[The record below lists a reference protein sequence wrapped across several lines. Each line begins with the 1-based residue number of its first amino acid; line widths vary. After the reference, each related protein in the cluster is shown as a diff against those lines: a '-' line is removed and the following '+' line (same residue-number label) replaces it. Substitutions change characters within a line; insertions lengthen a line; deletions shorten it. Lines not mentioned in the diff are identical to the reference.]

1 METQHA
7 SISLMPLMTDPE
19 WIALESLE
27 EETRH
32 FIFGDTVLLTLKQL
46 GFVEPQ
52 GGRWRVTEH
61 GHKALHE
68 RSFS

>member
-1 METQHA
+1 METQH
-7 SISLMPLMTDPE
+7 IHFQLIPVMTDPE

-27 EETRH
+27 EQTRH
-32 FIFGDTVLLTLKQL
+32 FIFGDTVLLTLREL

-52 GGRWRVTEH
+52 DGRWRVTEH

-68 RSFS
+68 RIFS

>member
-1 METQHA
+1 MQAQHLEPQFV
-7 SISLMPLMTDPE
+7 SVMTDPE

-27 EETRH
+27 EETEH
-32 FIFGDTVLLTLKQL
+32 FIFGETMLVILRERGL
-46 GFVEPQ
+46 VEPQ

-68 RSFS
+68 RILS